1 MSNTPMLKTERLI
14 LRRFEEKDV
23 QALFD
28 ILRDEEVNTFL
39 PWFPCAS
46 LQQAQQELRHK
57 YQQYYERPSGY
68 RYAVCLQQDNVP
80 IGYVHVGDDDSH
92 DLGYGLRKEFWHKG
106 ITTEAAKAVM
116 AQLKKDGCAYIT
128 ATHDV
133 QNPHSGD
140 VMKKLGMTYRYS
152 YEEQW
157 QPKDRLVTF
166 RLYQLNFDGSEW
178 TYQKYWQQSS
188 VHFVEPNL

>member
-92 DLGYGLRKEFWHKG
+92 DLGYGLRK
-106 ITTEAAKAVM
+106 T
-116 AQLKKDGCAYIT
+116 C
-128 ATHDV
+128 
-133 QNPHSGD
+133 
-140 VMKKLGMTYRYS
+140 
-152 YEEQW
+152 
-157 QPKDRLVTF
+157 
-166 RLYQLNFDGSEW
+166 
-178 TYQKYWQQSS
+178 
-188 VHFVEPNL
+188 

>member
-57 YQQYYERPSGY
+57 YQKYYERPSGY

-106 ITTEAAKAVM
+106 ITTEAAKAVV

>member
-152 YEEQW
+152 YEEQ
-157 QPKDRLVTF
+157 
-166 RLYQLNFDGSEW
+166 
-178 TYQKYWQQSS
+178 
-188 VHFVEPNL
+188 

>member
-1 MSNTPMLKTERLI
+1 
-14 LRRFEEKDV
+14 
-23 QALFD
+23 
-28 ILRDEEVNTFL
+28 
-39 PWFPCAS
+39 
-46 LQQAQQELRHK
+46 
-57 YQQYYERPSGY
+57 
-68 RYAVCLQQDNVP
+68 
-80 IGYVHVGDDDSH
+80 
-92 DLGYGLRKEFWHKG
+92 
-106 ITTEAAKAVM
+106 M

>member
-106 ITTEAAKAVM
+106 ITTEAAKAVV